1 LGDSSAAM
9 LEFLRQ
15 GPDAIKAQEQ
25 AQARLLGVTQD
36 MIDKNAAFGK
46 SVTDLENAL
55 KGASIRIG
63 ATIGGAL
70 SGYVEDVAKAIG
82 ANNDMVAN
90 IGLGIGAF
98 AGLTTAIGLTAK
110 GLKLLWGLTPPA
122 WFFAMLARAAPLLL
136 TGPAGEVDPGSRFDQ
151 TGHPRTP
158 TGPDPFTGLL
168 PGAEPPLPSTW
179 GRGFHAADL
188 WRRYSPTTDP
198 RLDPQS
204 YPPNYDPSAWR
215 GDRPRA
221 QFIRDD
227 WLDPR
232 DGKGRDLTTPADKQT
247 AESKRA
253 APSSAELARSERQGE
268 EVGRGFLSWLS

>member
-1 LGDSSAAM
+1 MKRLLITSAA
-9 LEFLRQ
+9 
-15 GPDAIKAQEQ
+15 AIALGLSLAAATPASAQ
-25 AQARLLGVTQD
+25 LMD
-36 MIDKNAAFGK
+36 PF
-46 SVTDLENAL
+46 S
-55 KGASIRIG
+55 
-63 ATIGGAL
+63 
-70 SGYVEDVAKAIG
+70 
-82 ANNDMVAN
+82 
-90 IGLGIGAF
+90 
-98 AGLTTAIGLTAK
+98 AGLTDRTHWEQW
-110 GLKLLWGLTPPA
+110 LLV
-122 WFFAMLARAAPLLL
+122 RAAPILL
-136 TGPAGEVDPGSRFDQ
+136 TGPAGEVDPRSRFDQ
-151 TGHPRTP
+151 TGQPRTP

-253 APSSAELARSERQGE
+253 IRDDWLDPRDGK
-268 EVGRGFLSWLS
+268 GRDLTTPADK